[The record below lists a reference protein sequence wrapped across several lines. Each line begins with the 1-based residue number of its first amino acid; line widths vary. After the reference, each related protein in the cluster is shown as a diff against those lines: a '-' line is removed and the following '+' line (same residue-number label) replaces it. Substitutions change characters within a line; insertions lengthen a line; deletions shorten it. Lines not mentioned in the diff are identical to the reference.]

1 MSNSYKKVCAG
12 GNATGSN
19 HEWYKD
25 EHRRE
30 RRTTKQVLNTF
41 LDETLL
47 PHPKQ
52 YCNPWL
58 SPTDGKRIYWGNFE
72 IKKDHFS
79 EDTKLLYIKYMRK

>member
-1 MSNSYKKVCAG
+1 MSRSRKKFCGAG
-12 GNATGSN
+12 ICCGSN
-19 HEWYKD
+19 HEWFRM

-30 RRTTKQVLNTF
+30 RRTVKQILHTF

-52 YCNPWL
+52 YGDPWL